1 MPDRSKY
8 KVGVVLSIV
17 ELPTKKGGKPLRSCK
32 VDLGNETIIC
42 VVTSAA
48 NVRDNSRIVVAP
60 VGSSVLDASG
70 EEMEIKKTSKGGVM
84 SEGMFCDSF
93 MLGWKGGAKG
103 VAATLP
109 ESFAAGAPPPDEK
122 PRPKGVGDNDD
133 NGPPPADLPGLFQK
147 KVKLSKEEKK
157 QAAEERK
164 ARLKAKKDSKA
175 AAPAAGDSKEGS
187 TG

>member
-8 KVGVVLSIV
+8 KVGVVVSID
-17 ELPTKKGGKPLRSCK
+17 ELPKKGGKPLRSCK
-32 VDLGNETIIC
+32 VDLGNETIC

-60 VGSSVLDASG
+60 IGSSVLGDSG

-164 ARLKAKKDSKA
+164 ARLKAKKDAKA

>member
-8 KVGVVLSIV
+8 KVGVVLSID
-17 ELPTKKGGKPLRSCK
+17 ELPKKGGKPLRSCK
-32 VDLGNETIIC
+32 VALAGNETIC

-60 VGSSVLDASG
+60 VGSSVLDDSG
-70 EEMEIKKTSKGGVM
+70 EEMEIKKTSVGGVM
-84 SEGMFCDSF
+84 SEGMFCDSH
-93 MLGWKGGAKG
+93 MLGWKGGAQG
-103 VAATLP
+103 VAATVP
-109 ESFAAGAPPPDEK
+109 ESFALGSQPPDEK

-164 ARLKAKKDSKA
+164 ARLKAKKDAKA
-175 AAPAAGDSKEGS
+175 AAPAAGDLKEGS